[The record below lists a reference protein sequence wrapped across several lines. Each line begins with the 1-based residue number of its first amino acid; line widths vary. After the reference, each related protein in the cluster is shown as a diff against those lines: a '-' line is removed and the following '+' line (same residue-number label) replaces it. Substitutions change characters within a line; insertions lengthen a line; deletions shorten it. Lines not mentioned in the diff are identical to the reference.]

1 MPISVSDWLAKSI
14 MPTPTHSAV
23 NVTDASGLILAVNE
37 KRRYVIVQNDSDTV
51 MYLGLGAAAVENKG
65 IRLAASGGEYEMS
78 LQKGNLYTGA
88 IYAVHV
94 STGNKVALVT
104 EA

>member
-1 MPISVSDWLAKSI
+1 MPISVSDWLAKSF
-14 MPTPTHSAV
+14 MPTPTHTAV
-23 NVTDASGLILAVNE
+23 NVTDTSGLILAVNE
-37 KRRYVIVQNDSDTV
+37 KRRYLLIQNDSDAI

-88 IYAVHV
+88 IYAIHV
-94 STGNKVALVT
+94 TTGNKVALLT